1 MNRISI
7 SEPSKSGWTARTILA
22 GLHLVVMVTGLVM
35 PATTCATELPLE
47 QTITSASTSM
57 FAKSGAPGMVI
68 AIVRGDTLIIQGYGE
83 TQKGNGQQPSPHSL
97 LRLGSISK
105 VLATDLMVKLADAG
119 KLHLSD
125 PLQKYAPL
133 GNKVP
138 HQNGAPPITLLSLAT
153 HTSGLPRSVD
163 GKAPEQA
170 PPFAWPD
177 KATRWNWLSRQAP
190 ISSVGQAALYSNAAY
205 DLLADAI
212 AVAGKKPYDQLLR
225 ENLTAPLGMRDT
237 TATPTEIQCER
248 LMIGPGNVSIGQC
261 ADTRA
266 TAGSG
271 GMYSTAA
278 DMGIW
283 MQYLLGV
290 THEESASQ
298 QAIAQAIYVQRQAL
312 VSVSGLDL
320 AGPASG
326 LGLGWVLLA
335 PTNDS
340 PAILQKTGGGGGF
353 MSYMALVPG
362 RRIGIFVAVTKVD
375 LDMFAALTRAVNN
388 LAASLYS

>member
-1 MNRISI
+1 
-7 SEPSKSGWTARTILA
+7 
-22 GLHLVVMVTGLVM
+22 
-35 PATTCATELPLE
+35 
-47 QTITSASTSM
+47 M

-68 AIVRGDTLIIQGYGE
+68 AIVRGDTLTMQGYGE
-83 TQKGNGQQPSPHSL
+83 TQKGNGQQPNARSL
-97 LRLGSISK
+97 LRVGSISK
-105 VLATDLMVKLADAG
+105 VLLTDTMSKLADEG

-125 PLQKYAPL
+125 PLQKYAPP
-133 GNKVP
+133 GYKVP
-138 HQNGAPPITLLSLAT
+138 YPNGKPPITLLSLAT

-170 PPFAWPD
+170 SPFTWPD
-177 KATRWNWLSRQAP
+177 KTTRWNWLSRQAP

-205 DLLADAI
+205 DLLADALE
-212 AVAGKKPYDQLLR
+212 AAGKKPYDQLLR

-237 TATPTEIQCER
+237 TATPTEVQCER
-248 LMIGPGNVSIGQC
+248 LMIGSGNDSVGQC

-290 THEESASQ
+290 THEESAAQ
-298 QAIAQAIYVQRQAL
+298 RAIAQAIYVQRQAL
-312 VSVSGLDL
+312 VSVEGLDL
-320 AGPASG
+320 AGQVSG

-335 PTNDS
+335 STKNL

-375 LDMFAALTRAVNN
+375 LDMLAALTRAVNN
-388 LAASLYS
+388 LAALLGSRGGSVPMAGRFAVSYQLKQ